1 MKASI
6 TWWDLSQSDQ
16 TIESLREYLRD
27 GGVEP
32 WERVRGLRLKLWVAD
47 PVGNRWGA
55 IMVWESD
62 DFGAGQTLPPHKA
75 VELIGY
81 PPTERV
87 RFDVEATVEGVC
99 ENPASAGLG
108 AACGEVRA

>member
-6 TWWDLSQSDQ
+6 TWWDLSESDQ
-16 TIESLREYLRD
+16 TIESLRAYLRD

-32 WERVRGLRLKLWVAD
+32 WERVLGLRLKLWVAD

-55 IMVWESD
+55 VMVWESD
-62 DFGAGQTLPPHKA
+62 DFGADQNLPPHRA

-81 PPTERV
+81 PPTTRV
-87 RFDVEATVEGVC
+87 RFDVEATVEGVFA
-99 ENPASAGLG
+99 NPALSGLG
-108 AACGEVRA
+108 TAFAEAVS